1 LLVALPA
8 VGQEFT
14 LSGIATDGNVS
25 VEQLES
31 AIKSVEAREDLADE
45 ISSGVIE
52 QLRDAQAQIQN
63 KLAAEAAA
71 ESFTQALI
79 TAPAESDEL
88 RVTGG
93 AHRR

>member
-1 LLVALPA
+1 MNRVHRFAEIQSTRLTTGILIALVLLALPA

-14 LSGIATDGNVS
+14 LSGIATDDNVS

-45 ISSGVIE
+45 IRGGVIE

-63 KLAAEAAA
+63 KLAAE
-71 ESFTQALI
+71 EFF
-79 TAPAESDEL
+79 
-88 RVTGG
+88 
-93 AHRR
+93 